1 MYYNCITMK
10 TMSVSQ
16 VRLPEG
22 LVKEMDRLVVKGFY
36 ANKSDVLRDALRRLI
51 LEKQIGSVANKRNSV
66 SEVRKIREKLSK
78 EELALDEINRL

>member
-1 MYYNCITMK
+1 MK

-36 ANKSDVLRDALRRLI
+36 ANKSDVLRDALRRLV

-78 EELALDEINRL
+78 EELDLDEINRFGQ